1 MSLVFFLVFVG
12 PWIAVAAMDLMAL
25 RKEGTGARLHAPTS

>member
-25 RKEGTGARLHAPTS
+25 RKDAPSGRVHMPTS